1 MGESEVSQT
10 IQDEGEAFADKLIKD
25 EKHTPV
31 CVCEV
36 NININY

>member
-10 IQDEGEAFADKLIKD
+10 IQDQGEAFADKLIKD
-25 EKHTPV
+25 EKH
-31 CVCEV
+31 